1 MVDLEYLEKE
11 RKLLWEAIEDLKKNQ
26 LKKLEESYNKL
37 LQTIPQDVA
46 DLKSYKASIARL
58 KTSFKDYKDL
68 YEDISSKC
76 EDTLNKAKLMDSTYD
91 DVLKLQ
97 DNLNLINKD
106 VIQKAETI
114 KKSIDTNL
122 DLPSKIDATVNSIDN
137 WNASYKQT
145 TKQVQEIKQLYIEIF
160 GGEVIDDEGVSQKTS
175 GLVDEL
181 NTAYNN
187 IESKLNSLEKDTQ
200 EKYISSFNKWNNNYE
215 ALKGKILDLLPG
227 AMSAGLA
234 SAYRAKREREQS
246 ERKYASCAFY
256 CAIALL
262 ILVSILPVFINIK
275 LLMTSLNQDVFKT
288 VNLLLH
294 LIWAMVPVYVPILWV
309 AIFANKRINLS
320 KKLIE
325 EYSHKEA
332 VAMTYEGLAKQV
344 ENLDNSDLSKELRN
358 RLIDNTL
365 SASFENP
372 SKYIVN
378 YNKCDNPILEI
389 LNNKNLL
396 KLIKSQDI
404 DSLGEKLQK
413 LFSLKVVEN
422 IENFTKKSK
431 SSDTLNND

>member
-1 MVDLEYLEKE
+1 MVDVEYLEKE

-46 DLKSYKASIARL
+46 DLKSYKASIAKL

-187 IESKLNSLEKDTQ
+187 IESKLNSLERIPKR
-200 EKYISSFNKWNNNYE
+200 N
-215 ALKGKILDLLPG
+215 ILH
-227 AMSAGLA
+227 
-234 SAYRAKREREQS
+234 
-246 ERKYASCAFY
+246 
-256 CAIALL
+256 LL
-262 ILVSILPVFINIK
+262 ISGIIT
-275 LLMTSLNQDVFKT
+275 MR
-288 VNLLLH
+288 H
-294 LIWAMVPVYVPILWV
+294 
-309 AIFANKRINLS
+309 
-320 KKLIE
+320 
-325 EYSHKEA
+325 
-332 VAMTYEGLAKQV
+332 
-344 ENLDNSDLSKELRN
+344 
-358 RLIDNTL
+358 
-365 SASFENP
+365 
-372 SKYIVN
+372 
-378 YNKCDNPILEI
+378 
-389 LNNKNLL
+389 
-396 KLIKSQDI
+396 
-404 DSLGEKLQK
+404 
-413 LFSLKVVEN
+413 
-422 IENFTKKSK
+422 
-431 SSDTLNND
+431 